1 MCHTF
6 LEIPKKGFF
15 MKLCSAHFAL
25 MINLLRKIQGPA
37 LELPQRGRA
46 RVDPFYGAPE
56 APEGTSTQSANCP
69 RSSKLHGT
77 RQRWLSPVAHGVPDT
92 SFMHGG
98 QEERGRDRR
107 FMIWCRPHLLRE
119 GGRAAEEP
127 KRDEYRR

>member
-15 MKLCSAHFAL
+15 MKLCSARFAL

-56 APEGTSTQSANCP
+56 APLGHPPSLLTVQDHQSCMG
-69 RSSKLHGT
+69 HG
-77 RQRWLSPVAHGVPDT
+77 SAG
-92 SFMHGG
+92 
-98 QEERGRDRR
+98 
-107 FMIWCRPHLLRE
+107 
-119 GGRAAEEP
+119 
-127 KRDEYRR
+127 